1 MNRIKEL
8 RKSKNMTQTDLAK
21 LLNVKQNTISNWE
34 SERTEI
40 DKSSLLFMCD
50 YFGVSVDYLLGRTDP
65 TPETSNSDTPTD
77 LEMPAELESVRM
89 AFYGGPSNLSQKSL
103 QDIAEYVKF
112 IQERDK
118 KEKREN

>member
-1 MNRIKEL
+1 MNLRIL
-8 RKSKNMTQTDLAK
+8 RKKSGLTM
-21 LLNVKQNTISNWE
+21 KQLGEKIGVAESTISLYEKGTREPDNA
-34 SERTEI
+34 T
-40 DKSSLLFMCD
+40 LFKLAD
-50 YFGVSVDYLLGRTDP
+50 YFGVSVDYLLGRTDTP
-65 TPETSNSDTPTD
+65 TPETSD

-118 KEKREN
+118 KEKK